1 MPPSKPVAG
10 YYRVSVAR
18 DDMKAPELYED
29 EIRRYCS
36 YKNVELGRLYS
47 DIDYSAFRGA
57 KARPS
62 LEELIADRHLYS
74 AVIVPKLS
82 RFGRS
87 MKELVKLFEIF
98 DNDSIPLVFLDMNL
112 DTSTSQGRLLR
123 HILAAFA
130 EYESDVKA
138 DYARASI
145 RRAAEAGLPHGYMPP
160 YGYRRLGQGDERKL
174 VLDRRRAA
182 IVREVFTRYA
192 AGEGFSAIGRDLDER
207 GVRGARGGRWSREH
221 IRLLIDQPAY
231 VGLRRHNGELF
242 PAQWPPIVTRELWE
256 KAQARRD
263 ANRQGW
269 RAPRPKALLSG
280 LMFCGHCGRKLA
292 CLATHAGARVYKCW
306 SGSAPGPICPGG
318 QTVMLGTDALVR
330 DAIGQLFELVG
341 DGELQDRADAWTS
354 AWEQASDQQ
363 RRPLVAEIVDRITLL
378 PRPLDNRL
386 GKGLRR
392 GRTICITWA
401 EPWSSDVFGH
411 AEATSILSSND
422 RDVRSA
428 RGKSWAEWQKLNRP
442 RSVASGAAT
451 SPGRI

>member
-1 MPPSKPVAG
+1 MPTDLPVAG
-10 YYRVSVAR
+10 YFRVSQAR
-18 DDMKAPELYED
+18 DGMHAPELYED
-29 EIRRYCS
+29 EINRYCS
-36 YKNVELGRLYS
+36 YKNVNLGRLYS

-57 KARPS
+57 KPRPS
-62 LEELIADRHLYS
+62 LERLVEDRHSYS

-87 MKELVKLFEIF
+87 MRELIRLFEVF
-98 DNDSIPLVFLDMNL
+98 DSDGVPLVFLDMNL

-130 EYESDVKA
+130 EYESDVKS

-145 RRAAEAGLPHGYMPP
+145 RRAAEAGLPHGSMPP
-160 YGYRRLGQGDERKL
+160 YGYRRLGTGEERRL
-174 VLDRRRAA
+174 VLDRGRAA

-242 PAQWPPIVTRELWE
+242 PAQWPPIVTRELWDE
-256 KAQARRD
+256 AQARRD

-269 RAPRPKALLSG
+269 KAPRPKALLSG

-306 SGSAPGPICPGG
+306 SGSAAGPICPGG

-330 DAIGQLFELVG
+330 DAISQLFQLTREA
-341 DGELQDRADAWTS
+341 DLQERANAWISEWKRAD
-354 AWEQASDQQ
+354 DQE
-363 RRPLVAEIVDRITLL
+363 RRPLVAEVVDRITLM
-378 PRPLDNRL
+378 PRPADNRL

-392 GRTICITWA
+392 GRVIRITWA
-401 EPWSSDVFGH
+401 EPWSTEVFGH
-411 AEATSILSSND
+411 PEATSTLSQSD
-422 RDVRSA
+422 PDVRTP
-428 RGKSWAEWQKLNRP
+428 RGKTWAEWQREL
-442 RSVASGAAT
+442 VAA
-451 SPGRI
+451 R